1 MKKRGTKQM
10 KKKKKRKNSDFN
22 TGTYFLYNTR
32 EKKISKLGFAVIIL
46 ILIFYFSFVLEF
58 HP

>member
-1 MKKRGTKQM
+1 MKR
-10 KKKKKRKNSDFN
+10 KKRKNSDFDS
-22 TGTYFLYNTR
+22 GTFYLYSVR
-32 EKKISKLGFAVIIL
+32 DRKISKLGIVVIIM